1 MTDTDLLDG
10 ASTDTAGTS
19 DNTAPTGDTLLDS
32 TAADSSGTVSD
43 EGAATGDEGAQD
55 GGTEAKDGKAETT
68 GAPDEYEDFAMP
80 EGVEMAPE
88 VTTDLKSLAKDL
100 NLSQEQ
106 AQKVADLG
114 AKLSTKWTE
123 ALEAKIEAQATAWK
137 DAAKAD
143 KEIGGD
149 KLNENLG
156 LAKTALGKFGTPEL
170 QALLK
175 ASRLANNPEVIR
187 LLSKVGRAISDD
199 SRAVSGGA
207 APAPKSAADILYP
220 SQQR

>member
-1 MTDTDLLDG
+1 
-10 ASTDTAGTS
+10 
-19 DNTAPTGDTLLDS
+19 
-32 TAADSSGTVSD
+32 
-43 EGAATGDEGAQD
+43 
-55 GGTEAKDGKAETT
+55 
-68 GAPDEYEDFAMP
+68 MP
-80 EGVEMAPE
+80 EGITLDPE
-88 VTTDLKSLAKDL
+88 VGTDLKSLAKDL

-114 AKLSTKWTE
+114 AKMSTRWTD
-123 ALEAKIEAQATAWK
+123 ALQSQIQAQSDAWV

-170 QALLK
+170 RELLNT
-175 ASRLANNPEVIR
+175 SRLANNPEVIR
-187 LLSKVGRAISDD
+187 LLVKVGRAISDD
-199 SRAVSGGA
+199 SRAIGGGGTST
-207 APAPKSAADILYP
+207 PKSAADVLYP